1 MKKIYH
7 NINEVAWLDT
17 FIYIIYTY
25 YTFDYNSVH
34 CNKILFKE
42 NIKIETMFYKSALF
56 KHAKQAKINER
67 SYGANPSA
75 KSGGVYV
82 QAS

>member
-1 MKKIYH
+1 MKSPDLTHLYT
-7 NINEVAWLDT
+7 L
-17 FIYIIYTY
+17 FILIIRSIIIRFIAIRY
-25 YTFDYNSVH
+25 F
-34 CNKILFKE
+34 FKE

-56 KHAKQAKINER
+56 KHVKQAKINER

-75 KSGGVYV
+75 KSGGLYV

>member
-1 MKKIYH
+1 MKSPDLTHLYTLF
-7 NINEVAWLDT
+7 IN
-17 FIYIIYTY
+17 TY

-42 NIKIETMFYKSALF
+42 NIKIEAMFYKSALF
-56 KHAKQAKINER
+56 KHVKQAKINER

-82 QAS
+82 QAN